1 MKNKNPF
8 RSRSNCIASLIAIL
22 GVCITFATSA
32 QTKQTNSESNLPP
45 AKEIISK
52 FVKTIGGRA
61 AFQKI
66 QSQHMK
72 GKFEMPAQ
80 GLSGDLEVFAKR
92 PDKLAVKIS
101 LQGLGEILRG
111 YNGAVGWSVD
121 MATGPALLEGK
132 MLEELREQADF
143 DGVLHGE
150 KKYKSME
157 TVAIADFEG
166 ARCYQLKLVRNS
178 GNEVNEYFDIKS
190 GLLVGVVLNQETPLG
205 AMLVTAT
212 LGDYQETAGVLFAR
226 RITQKI
232 GPIEQVM
239 TITSFKEN
247 QAPDSAF
254 EVPSEIKPLLKK

>member
-190 GLLVGVVLNQETPLG
+190 GLLVGVVLN
-205 AMLVTAT
+205 
-212 LGDYQETAGVLFAR
+212 
-226 RITQKI
+226 
-232 GPIEQVM
+232 
-239 TITSFKEN
+239 
-247 QAPDSAF
+247 
-254 EVPSEIKPLLKK
+254 